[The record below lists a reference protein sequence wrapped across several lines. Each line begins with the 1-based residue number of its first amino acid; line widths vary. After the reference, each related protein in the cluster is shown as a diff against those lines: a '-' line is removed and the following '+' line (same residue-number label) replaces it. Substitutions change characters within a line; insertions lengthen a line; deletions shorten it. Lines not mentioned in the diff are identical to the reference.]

1 MISMARS
8 QLNDKISFE
17 NKINELIISSKT
29 NIDHKMKLITDLLS
43 SIKEENEQI
52 ISKSKYISFF

>member
-1 MISMARS
+1 MLKS
-8 QLNDKISFE
+8 QLNDKKSLE
-17 NKINELIISSKT
+17 NKLNELIFSSRA
-29 NIDHKMKLITDLLS
+29 NIDHKMKLITNLLS